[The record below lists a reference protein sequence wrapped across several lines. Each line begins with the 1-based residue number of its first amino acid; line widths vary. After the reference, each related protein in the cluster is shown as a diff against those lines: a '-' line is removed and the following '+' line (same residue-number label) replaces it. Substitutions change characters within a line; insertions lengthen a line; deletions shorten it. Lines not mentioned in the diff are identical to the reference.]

1 MFSHQGWTVYIQDLI
16 VDSCNLSDRGTSY
29 VSDLIGFDF
38 HAIEDPQS
46 PWVVKYEGISKAMF
60 ESLFLVF
67 PILEQRFMWAFPE
80 RQKRHREM
88 QEFLSM
94 LDQVIAH
101 KRKVLGEE
109 QDANVSEV
117 PESEKD
123 LLTLM
128 IESENNGEGTLT
140 NEELKVQQY

>member
-1 MFSHQGWTVYIQDLI
+1 
-16 VDSCNLSDRGTSY
+16 
-29 VSDLIGFDF
+29 
-38 HAIEDPQS
+38 
-46 PWVVKYEGISKAMF
+46 MF

-67 PILEQRFMWAFPE
+67 PILEQRFMWAFSE
-80 RQKRHREM
+80 RQKRHRDM

-140 NEELKVQQY
+140 NEELKVQQYWFL